1 MGQPMP
7 VSSSEQT
14 GLTLMASEAMLLT
27 LEPEH
32 CRVFKFPEDQPLE
45 ALRLAYLW
53 MNYQIGRLARLRDWE
68 N

>member
-7 VSSSEQT
+7 ISSSEQT
-14 GLTLMASEAMLLT
+14 GSTLMAPEAVILT
-27 LEPEH
+27 LEPEN
-32 CRVFKFPEDQPLE
+32 RRAFKFPEDQPLE
-45 ALRLAYLW
+45 ALRLVYLW